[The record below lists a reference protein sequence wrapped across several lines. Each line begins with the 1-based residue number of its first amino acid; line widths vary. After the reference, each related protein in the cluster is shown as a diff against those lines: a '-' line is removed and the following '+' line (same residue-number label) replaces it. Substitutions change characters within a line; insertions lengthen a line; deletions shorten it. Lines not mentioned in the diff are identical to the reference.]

1 MHAGPRS
8 NSEHLQTF
16 ALAIVWVNEWSC
28 LHCSQSSS
36 WFDAQ
41 MLLNRCCDDDTK
53 YTFDSAVDIFEAPC
67 LHLEHEAGQFLC
79 TALAIGIFCHS
90 GAQEPPF
97 IQRLVNDPCL
107 QHIKLIAE
115 PWDCAWPDGPLGSVL
130 KMVNWFGCDTNGKAT
145 KKEVDRCCIV
155 IYSDGTAH
163 IYIYRIQ
170 YLRNI

>member
-16 ALAIVWVNEWSC
+16 AMAIVWVNEWSW
-28 LHCSQSSS
+28 LHGSQSSS

-41 MLLNRCCDDDTK
+41 MLLNRCCDDDTT
-53 YTFDSAVDIFEAPC
+53 YTFDSAVDIFEPPC
-67 LHLEHEAGQFLC
+67 LHLESRSWAISLHS
-79 TALAIGIFCHS
+79 TSPLAFFAT
-90 GAQEPPF
+90 AQEPPF

-130 KMVNWFGCDTNGKAT
+130 KMVNWFGWDTNGKAT

-163 IYIYRIQ
+163 IRIYMHIYI
-170 YLRNI
+170 